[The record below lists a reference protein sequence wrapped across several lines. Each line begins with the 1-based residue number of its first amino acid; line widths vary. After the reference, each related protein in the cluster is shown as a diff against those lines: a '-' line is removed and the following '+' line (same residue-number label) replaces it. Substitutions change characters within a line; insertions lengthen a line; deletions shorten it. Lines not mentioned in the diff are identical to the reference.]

1 MRALEACI
9 LILGRDAARAPF
21 SRIEIELSQST
32 ALVVHV
38 GEPYR
43 TDS

>member
-9 LILGRDAARAPF
+9 LVLGRDHARA
-21 SRIEIELSQST
+21 SHGQTEIELSQST

-43 TDS
+43 TDL